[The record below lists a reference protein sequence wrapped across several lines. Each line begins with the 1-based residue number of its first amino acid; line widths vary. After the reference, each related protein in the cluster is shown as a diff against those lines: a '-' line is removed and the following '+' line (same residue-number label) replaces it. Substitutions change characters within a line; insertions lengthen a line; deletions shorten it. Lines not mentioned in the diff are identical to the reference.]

1 MPQAWFG
8 RQSGL
13 LWVYPLSVIS
23 SGLDKL
29 LLTGLLRL
37 RTILAYTF
45 FLAGYLGTVHIIRGL
60 CEGLGH
66 ALLKLKLRVGN
77 VCLFH

>member
-8 RQSGL
+8 SQSGL
-13 LWVYPLSVIS
+13 LWVYLLSVIS

-37 RTILAYTF
+37 RTILAYIYI
-45 FLAGYLGTVHIIRGL
+45 LAGYLGTVHIIRGL

-66 ALLKLKLRVGN
+66 AV
-77 VCLFH
+77 F